1 LPDDRTK
8 LAVSQPN
15 GDVTATLTIEGLKLS
30 DAGEI
35 KAVAKNPAGE
45 VSAVARLNVIG
56 RLHSIL

>member
-1 LPDDRTK
+1 

-15 GDVTATLTIEGLKLS
+15 GDLTASLTIEGLKLE

-56 RLHSIL
+56 TLRSRL